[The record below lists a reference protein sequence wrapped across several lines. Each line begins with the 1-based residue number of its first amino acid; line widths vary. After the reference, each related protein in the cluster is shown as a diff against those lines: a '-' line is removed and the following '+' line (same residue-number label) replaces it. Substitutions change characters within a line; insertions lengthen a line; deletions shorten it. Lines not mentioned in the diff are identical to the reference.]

1 MRATTIFSALL
12 TSASLVLAQENKAL
26 ASIID
31 ENFHVENSLW
41 DFDDESDNNATMC
54 GSDGLTLTIAES
66 GDSTDLFSEFYI
78 LYGRIEAI
86 VKAGNARSIS
96 SSIQFFSAPGTIR
109 DGTSQGLFAID
120 WDDGEGDE
128 FYTFSTAMNSNKN
141 ISTQWET
148 HYVKS
153 PQTEYHNYTIDWTKE
168 KLTFYVDGRVV
179 RVVPSTATADFPNS
193 PVKFFITHSDD
204 GDPEN
209 ASAEYIDMH
218 GGETDYFK
226 GPFIMNIKKLIVA
239 DYSTGSNYSYV
250 PGSNATLPQANGGE
264 IYGRYDQAQRDLAAL
279 HQNASLSSS
288 YSVSSASSNLSSVTT
303 FANTSTISQSLST
316 HSTELGSGNGATG
329 GTTAHTNATSI
340 TSVGSSN
347 SSRTS
352 SSSPSSS
359 ASGAGSATGLSSSL
373 VTFIFIHLF
382 ALL

>member
-1 MRATTIFSALL
+1 
-12 TSASLVLAQENKAL
+12 
-26 ASIID
+26 
-31 ENFHVENSLW
+31 
-41 DFDDESDNNATMC
+41 MC
-54 GSDGLTLTIAES
+54 
-66 GDSTDLFSEFYI
+66 
-78 LYGRIEAI
+78 
-86 VKAGNARSIS
+86 
-96 SSIQFFSAPGTIR
+96 IR
-109 DGTSQGLFAID
+109 DR
-120 WDDGEGDE
+120 DDGEGDE

-264 IYGRYDQAQRDLAAL
+264 IYGRYDQAQRDLACL
-279 HQNASLSSS
+279 L
-288 YSVSSASSNLSSVTT
+288 Y
-303 FANTSTISQSLST
+303 TSRC
-316 HSTELGSGNGATG
+316 
-329 GTTAHTNATSI
+329 
-340 TSVGSSN
+340 V
-347 SSRTS
+347 
-352 SSSPSSS
+352 
-359 ASGAGSATGLSSSL
+359 
-373 VTFIFIHLF
+373 
-382 ALL
+382 